1 MATRA
6 RVAQLAEAIDSKSIK
21 CGFESRPGHG
31 RLHAQGG
38 DENASN
44 APRMAELIAFL
55 PTLCAL
61 SLVVFGLGG
70 HQPTAPLVLWTIAGA
85 IMGGPVAVNLFGF
98 VGWLVMV
105 LAGTVACTAYAAGRR
120 RPLQHLDHQR

>member
-1 MATRA
+1 MT
-6 RVAQLAEAIDSKSIK
+6 L
-21 CGFESRPGHG
+21 

-38 DENASN
+38 RTGASN
-44 APRMAELIAFL
+44 ARRMAELIAFI

-70 HQPTAPLVLWTIAGA
+70 YQPTAPVVLWTVAGA

-98 VGWLVMV
+98 AGWLVMIV
-105 LAGTVACTAYAAGRR
+105 AGTVACTAYAAGRR
-120 RPLQHLDHQR
+120 RAPVPPHQYQR

>member
-1 MATRA
+1 
-6 RVAQLAEAIDSKSIK
+6 
-21 CGFESRPGHG
+21 
-31 RLHAQGG
+31 LHAQGADG
-38 DENASN
+38 TASN

-55 PTLCAL
+55 PTLCVL

-105 LAGTVACTAYAAGRR
+105 LAGTVAFTAYAAGRR